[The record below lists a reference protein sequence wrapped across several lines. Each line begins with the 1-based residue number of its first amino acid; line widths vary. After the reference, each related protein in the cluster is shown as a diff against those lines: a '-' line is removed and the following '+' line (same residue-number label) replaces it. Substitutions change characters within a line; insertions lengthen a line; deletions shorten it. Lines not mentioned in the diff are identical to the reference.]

1 MALRE
6 HVAGVSGDRR
16 GCQCLE
22 SCPVCMRVCLC
33 ADTHTPSAKRPHRAA
48 GRHWEGHGACVPQ
61 TSTGSDWS
69 LGLGKTLSASHGE
82 GSVLTT
88 PPPPPS
94 LPPPLRSGNLLE
106 AAGLVS
112 GRARIQTRDSAHLPY
127 SHAQQLL
134 RARERLGSS
143 RPVLIG
149 GAGVWEGQVTVA
161 SESQLAEVQRSPL
174 RPVPAHPGCAEN
186 GRIAPRTAFPGH
198 GAASALKRSHSP
210 LRDAVAG

>member
-1 MALRE
+1 MVIVVGAS
-6 HVAGVSGDRR
+6 VWKAV
-16 GCQCLE
+16 
-22 SCPVCMRVCLC
+22 PC
-33 ADTHTPSAKRPHRAA
+33 ACACASARTHTHPVQSVRTGRLGDTGRDMVHVSLKPPPARTGVWAWGRPSAPPTERALSSPPRPR
-48 GRHWEGHGACVPQ
+48 
-61 TSTGSDWS
+61 
-69 LGLGKTLSASHGE
+69 
-82 GSVLTT
+82 
-88 PPPPPS
+88 PPS